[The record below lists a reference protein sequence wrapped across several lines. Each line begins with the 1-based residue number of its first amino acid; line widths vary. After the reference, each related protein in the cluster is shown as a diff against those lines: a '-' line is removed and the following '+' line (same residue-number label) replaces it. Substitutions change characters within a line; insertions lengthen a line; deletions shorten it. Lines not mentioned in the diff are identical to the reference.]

1 LVEPRA
7 LTAAESSSLGHHA
20 ASSDETRSAPDIR
33 GYFQQSPAWKKSVAE
48 ATGLLLVAPSARRAE
63 APQEAERVE
72 KREALVEPRALTAA
86 ESSSLGHHAA
96 SSDETRSAPDIR
108 GYFQQSPEW
117 KKSVA
122 EAFLI
127 PRSGGLLDEG
137 SADAIALV
145 SGTPSSSDS
154 DRLIILVS
162 AGATEPDAVVEPAIG
177 LADVPMI
184 ALADEP
190 AAASPPRDRSP
201 TGSRLRPRDSGIER
215 RDAARRDPCGES
227 LKACK
232 DALQF
237 LRDDDIASIDL
248 DIRVGGT
255 PGNDYPCEC
264 RLEGETFQPRR
275 FASTT
280 MTWKAAGYCH
290 KPLYFEDWEL
300 ERYGHSRGMFLDPF
314 IAGAHFFVTLPI
326 LPYKAGM
333 QAPWECVYPLGYYRP
348 GSCAPWTVPGVP
360 YSPRGFAVQAAT
372 VTGLVFLLP

>member
-1 LVEPRA
+1 MTSSSPKKPRITA
-7 LTAAESSSLGHHA
+7 LTPSRSERFPARPLLVGGLCAALLAGA
-20 ASSDETRSAPDIR
+20 
-33 GYFQQSPAWKKSVAE
+33 V
-48 ATGLLLVAPSARRAE
+48 LLVAGRGGEESLAAAVRQPPAASP
-63 APQEAERVE
+63 APPAPVE
-72 KREALVEPRALTAA
+72 QDLVEQDLVVFPEMPAVPA
-86 ESSSLGHHAA
+86 EL
-96 SSDETRSAPDIR
+96 P
-108 GYFQQSPEW
+108 
-117 KKSVA
+117 
-122 EAFLI
+122 
-127 PRSGGLLDEG
+127 LDLQ
-137 SADAIALV
+137 ADGILLV
-145 SGTPSSSDS
+145 SGGSGGHNDAPEAEILLAFGMPAEIDADP
-154 DRLIILVS
+154 DRGIILVS
-162 AGATEPDAVVEPAIG
+162 AGATEPDAVIEPAIG
-177 LADVPMI
+177 LADVPKI

-190 AAASPPRDRSP
+190 AAASPPRDRPP

-215 RDAARRDPCGES
+215 RDAARRGPCGES